1 MVILQFLLNVLLTL
15 VVLVLGGYIL
25 FVGRRALWA
34 TLGIIALTSVA
45 NLLAVLVAGVDSGRE
60 LLEIQEWSLVGI
72 AVAAGVL
79 GIIIGRYWPDM
90 AIPLIGIIAGANVGL
105 WLYDIA
111 TYVVT
116 DAANMSEQVAII
128 VGLVVIFIGAMFG
141 LWLVRKSADEALIFI
156 TMFVGAELIQDALR
170 LSKNSSWTAIIIL
183 SLALAGVLVQYA
195 NYLREIKTTDQLTEP
210 VPAESSL
217 AYFQD
222 LELAD

>member
-1 MVILQFLLNVLLTL
+1 MILQFLLRILLIIIGL
-15 VVLVLGGYIL
+15 FLGGTIL

-34 TLGIIALTSVA
+34 TLGIIAIASVA
-45 NLLAVLVAGVDSGRE
+45 NLLAVLVAGVESGRD
-60 LLEIQEWSLVGI
+60 LLEIQAWLLVGI
-72 AVAAGVL
+72 AVTAGVL
-79 GIIIGRYWPDM
+79 GIIIGYYRSDL

-111 TYVVT
+111 FFVVT

-128 VGLVVIFIGAMFG
+128 VGLVVIFIGALFG
-141 LWLVRKSADEALIFI
+141 MWLVRQSADEALILI
-156 TMFVGAELIQDALR
+156 TMIIGAELIQDALQ
-170 LSKNSSWTAIIIL
+170 LSKNSSLTAIIIL

-195 NYLREIKTTDQLTEP
+195 NYIREIKATNQLTEP